1 MPKILF
7 KTNVALSLNFQNDI
21 KISSM
26 LKDGSFKENWAIP
39 KNAIFI
45 PAIHEIMR
53 DPKHFEKPDEFLPE
67 R

>member
-1 MPKILF
+1 MMKE
-7 KTNVALSLNFQNDI
+7 
-21 KISSM
+21 
-26 LKDGSFKENWAIP
+26 GSFKENWVIP